1 MNRRKF
7 VTSAVAASIGLAG
20 CSAMPGSDLAPNSDS
35 SNDEQPSEPA
45 SDSTAENVSPETS
58 GPDESGTGEDSTPET
73 TSANGTE
80 DETTTV
86 ELERNEPTAVVRTFY
101 EALYASDVETANNL
115 LHPDSPETLYSE
127 EAVSR
132 FEAESHALE
141 DVRVVEEDGGTAIV
155 AFVLVLVDPDG
166 EERRT
171 DMRVE
176 VRLDG
181 EDWKIWE
188 PK

>member
-7 VTSAVAASIGLAG
+7 VLSAVGASIGLAG
-20 CSAMPGSDLAPNSDS
+20 CSAMPGSDLVPNSEP
-35 SNDEQPSEPA
+35 SNDEQTG
-45 SDSTAENVSPETS
+45 DSGAQNVSRETS
-58 GPDESGTGEDSTPET
+58 ESDEAGTGENSTSET
-73 TSANGTE
+73 TSTDDTG
-80 DETTTV
+80 DEETTV

-101 EALYASDVETANNL
+101 EALYASDVETANDL
-115 LHPDSPETLYSE
+115 LHPDSPETLYSQ

-141 DVRVVEEDGGTAIV
+141 DVRVVEEEGGTAVV
-155 AFVLVLVDPDG
+155 AFVLVLVDPEG

-176 VRLDG
+176 VRMDG

>member
-7 VTSAVAASIGLAG
+7 VLSAVGASIGLAG
-20 CSAMPGSDLAPNSDS
+20 CSAMPGSDLVPNSES
-35 SNDEQPSEPA
+35 GGEGEPA
-45 SDSTAENVSPETS
+45 SDTGAQNVSRETS
-58 GPDESGTGEDSTPET
+58 GPDGSESDETSTSET
-73 TSANGTE
+73 SSANGTE
-80 DETTTV
+80 DEQTTV
-86 ELERNEPTAVVRTFY
+86 ELDRNEPTAVVETFY
-101 EALYASDVETANNL
+101 EALYASDVETANDL
-115 LHPDSPETLYSE
+115 LHPDSPETLYSQ
-127 EAVSR
+127 EAVTR

-141 DVRVVEEDGGTAIV
+141 EVRVVEEDGGTTV
-155 AFVLVLVDPDG
+155 VGFVLVLVDPEG

-176 VRLDG
+176 VRMDG